1 MDDGWI
7 YICGKQRFLETGFGE
22 LRNFVWRWRSMRRYV
37 ECRFCLR
44 MCMLDNKLQTFF
56 NLVLFQ
62 QLCGRDVCE
71 CLWMFLQAAWKQ
83 LETTFLLSEMFISN
97 NVCMADFLH
106 RFHWM
111 ISALEF
117 DAPARCTSTEWKSP
131 MTATA
136 TSTVASSQTSYF
148 ACFRVAWK
156 REKERGHLLEVFEFS
171 TCKCKLFTGNA
182 EAARTPDDA

>member
-1 MDDGWI
+1 MG
-7 YICGKQRFLETGFGE
+7 
-22 LRNFVWRWRSMRRYV
+22 RYV

-71 CLWMFLQAAWKQ
+71 CLWTFLQAAWKQ

-97 NVCMADFLH
+97 NVCMTDFLH

-111 ISALEF
+111 ISVLDF
-117 DAPARCTSTEWKSP
+117 DAPARCTSTE
-131 MTATA
+131 
-136 TSTVASSQTSYF
+136 
-148 ACFRVAWK
+148 
-156 REKERGHLLEVFEFS
+156 
-171 TCKCKLFTGNA
+171 
-182 EAARTPDDA
+182 

>member
-1 MDDGWI
+1 MG
-7 YICGKQRFLETGFGE
+7 
-22 LRNFVWRWRSMRRYV
+22 RYV

-71 CLWMFLQAAWKQ
+71 CLWTFLQAAWKQ

-117 DAPARCTSTEWKSP
+117 DAPARCTSTE
-131 MTATA
+131 
-136 TSTVASSQTSYF
+136 
-148 ACFRVAWK
+148 
-156 REKERGHLLEVFEFS
+156 
-171 TCKCKLFTGNA
+171 
-182 EAARTPDDA
+182 